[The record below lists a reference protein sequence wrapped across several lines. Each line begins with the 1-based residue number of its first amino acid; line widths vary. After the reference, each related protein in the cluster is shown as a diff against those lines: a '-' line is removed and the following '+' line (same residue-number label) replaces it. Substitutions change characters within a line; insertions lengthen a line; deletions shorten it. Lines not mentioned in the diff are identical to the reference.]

1 MLQTMKRAKRS
12 KAGTT
17 KRSKSSSF
25 FYDEAMAL
33 AEALANRRKVWG
45 AEKISEL
52 ADSVRDFASSVE
64 AIPNLAN
71 FVNPAIESV
80 EEFADYIKKTE
91 FEQIIRDSA
100 TFARRHP
107 IISTG
112 SGVLAVLIA
121 IQFLR
126 SSGTEYKAAK
136 PATKSARQARRR
148 KKSSKSGLSKP
159 NRSAMQ
165 AELRT

>member
-1 MLQTMKRAKRS
+1 MPQSMKRAKRS

-17 KRSKSSSF
+17 KGSKSSSF

-33 AEALANRRKVWG
+33 AEALANRRKIWG

-107 IISTG
+107 IISI
-112 SGVLAVLIA
+112 SGGLVAVLITV
-121 IQFLR
+121 QLLQ
-126 SSGTEYKAAK
+126 SGGTEHKAAK
-136 PATKSARQARRR
+136 PATESTRQARRR
-148 KKSSKSGLSKP
+148 KKSSKTGVRKP
-159 NRSAMQ
+159 NGTALQ